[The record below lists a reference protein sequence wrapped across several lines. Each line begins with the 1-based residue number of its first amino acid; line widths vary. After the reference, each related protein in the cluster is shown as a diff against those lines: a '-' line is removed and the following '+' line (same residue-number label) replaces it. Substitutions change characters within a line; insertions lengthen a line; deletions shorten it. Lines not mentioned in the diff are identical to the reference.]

1 MRWRS
6 LATALVIMAAA
17 CIAPSADACAE
28 NYPDRPVR
36 LIIGSAAG
44 GTLDTLA
51 RLIAQKLTQEW
62 GRSVVVENRPG
73 GGGNIGATAST
84 RSPPDGYTI
93 HFGAQSLAVS
103 VSIAP
108 SHDFDPV
115 KDFEPVILLATAQD
129 VLMVPP
135 DSAASTVQD
144 LISYARARPGAL
156 NYASLG
162 TGSSGHLATVLFSD
176 LTGLKLQHVPYS
188 SLSQAVTD
196 IMAGRISLWIA
207 TLGGHLGT
215 IQAGRV
221 RALAV
226 SGESRA
232 AQLPSV
238 PTFKEAGVPFVE
250 ESTWFGVF
258 APKRTPKDIVARIN
272 RDIGRILELPD
283 MQERSATLG
292 YRLVGGAPERLKTK
306 LESEIVKWAQI
317 ARSASLTAH

>member
-1 MRWRS
+1 MRRCCDPDRRMRWRS

-73 GGGNIGATAST
+73 GGGNIGATASA

-129 VLMVPP
+129 VLIVPP
-135 DSAASTVQD
+135 D
-144 LISYARARPGAL
+144 
-156 NYASLG
+156 
-162 TGSSGHLATVLFSD
+162 
-176 LTGLKLQHVPYS
+176 
-188 SLSQAVTD
+188 
-196 IMAGRISLWIA
+196 
-207 TLGGHLGT
+207 
-215 IQAGRV
+215 
-221 RALAV
+221 
-226 SGESRA
+226 
-232 AQLPSV
+232 
-238 PTFKEAGVPFVE
+238 
-250 ESTWFGVF
+250 
-258 APKRTPKDIVARIN
+258 
-272 RDIGRILELPD
+272 
-283 MQERSATLG
+283 
-292 YRLVGGAPERLKTK
+292 
-306 LESEIVKWAQI
+306 
-317 ARSASLTAH
+317 